1 MATAED
7 FWRIANQ
14 IKPEIATLHDNYID
28 FSYELLIFNWDT
40 LQNNIWD
47 NNDDVS
53 MGLAHDI
60 EFLYAKADNE
70 FGTVCKLIYD
80 YCIDYEDMIAAF
92 KQLIYGLKPD
102 SILLYQFCEYIIDKT
117 IPELEQSRFWQ
128 GFEDYQVQYC
138 GLKLY

>member
-1 MATAED
+1 MATAKD

-14 IKPEIATLHDNYID
+14 IEPEIVTLHDNYID
-28 FSYELLIFNWDT
+28 FSYGLLIFNWNT
-40 LQNNIWD
+40 LQNNMWD
-47 NNDDVS
+47 NDDDLS

-70 FGTVCKLIYD
+70 FGVVCKLISD
-80 YCIDYEDMIAAF
+80 YCLDYEDMIAAF

-102 SILLYQFCEYIIDKT
+102 SILLYQFCEYIINKT
-117 IPELEQSRFWQ
+117 IPELEQNRFWQ